1 MDDMQV
7 SIETLTGLER
17 RMRVQVPAGRIEEK
31 VRDRLLS
38 VGRTA
43 KIKGFRPGKIPNR
56 VIRQRYGGQVRQE
69 VLQELLQTSY
79 SEAIAQQNLQ
89 PAGGPKIEPE
99 SLDQGQDLAYTAIFE
114 VYPEFEIKGLDKLEV
129 ETPNAEITDSDI
141 NSMIENLRK
150 QRGTWESV
158 KRPAADGDRV
168 MINFEGKLKGEVFEG
183 GSGENVAVVLGSDN
197 MFADFEKNLLGISA
211 GESKEFKLKFPK
223 DYYQKNLA
231 GQKVAF
237 SIEAKEVTEQKLPE
251 IDEQFINSMGITTG
265 SEKDFRRD
273 VRENMERQIEVK
285 RRAELK
291 RQVMESLL
299 ASNPVELPI
308 VLVEQETRSL
318 QQDAMRQFGIKELKD
333 APPADTFREASE
345 RRVRLGLL
353 MTAILRDNKL
363 EVEKGLVESK
373 IRELCDPYDK
383 PEEMRKIYY
392 QDPQLLSQVKNMVLE
407 ERVVEWLLSKATR
420 RDKSVT
426 FMELMDL

>member
-1 MDDMQV
+1 MQV

-99 SLDQGQDLAYTAIFE
+99 PLDQGQDLAYTAIFE

-150 QRGTWESV
+150 QRGTWESI

-168 MINFEGKLKGEVFEG
+168 MINFEGKLKGEIFEG

>member
-1 MDDMQV
+1 MQV

-168 MINFEGKLKGEVFEG
+168 MINFEGKLKGEIFEG

-273 VRENMERQIEVK
+273 VSENMERQIEVK

-299 ASNPVELPI
+299 ATNPVELPI

-373 IRELCDPYDK
+373 IRELCEPYDK

>member
-1 MDDMQV
+1 MQV

-168 MINFEGKLKGEVFEG
+168 MINFEGKLKGEIFEG

-299 ASNPVELPI
+299 ATNPVELPI

>member
-1 MDDMQV
+1 MQV

-43 KIKGFRPGKIPNR
+43 KIQGFRPGKIPNR

-168 MINFEGKLKGEVFEG
+168 MINFEGKLKGEIFEG

-197 MFADFEKNLLGISA
+197 MFVDFEKNLLGISA

-237 SIEAKEVTEQKLPE
+237 SIEAKEVT
-251 IDEQFINSMGITTG
+251 
-265 SEKDFRRD
+265 
-273 VRENMERQIEVK
+273 
-285 RRAELK
+285 
-291 RQVMESLL
+291 
-299 ASNPVELPI
+299 
-308 VLVEQETRSL
+308 
-318 QQDAMRQFGIKELKD
+318 
-333 APPADTFREASE
+333 
-345 RRVRLGLL
+345 
-353 MTAILRDNKL
+353 
-363 EVEKGLVESK
+363 
-373 IRELCDPYDK
+373 
-383 PEEMRKIYY
+383 
-392 QDPQLLSQVKNMVLE
+392 
-407 ERVVEWLLSKATR
+407 
-420 RDKSVT
+420 
-426 FMELMDL
+426 

>member
-1 MDDMQV
+1 M
-7 SIETLTGLER
+7 
-17 RMRVQVPAGRIEEK
+17 
-31 VRDRLLS
+31 
-38 VGRTA
+38 
-43 KIKGFRPGKIPNR
+43 
-56 VIRQRYGGQVRQE
+56 
-69 VLQELLQTSY
+69 
-79 SEAIAQQNLQ
+79 Q

-168 MINFEGKLKGEVFEG
+168 MINFEGKLKGEIFEG
-183 GSGENVAVVLGSDN
+183 GSGENVAVILGSDN
-197 MFADFEKNLLGISA
+197 MFADFEKNLLGIGA

-299 ASNPVELPI
+299 ATNPVELPT

-373 IRELCDPYDK
+373 IRALCEPYDK

>member
-1 MDDMQV
+1 MQV

-168 MINFEGKLKGEVFEG
+168 MINFEGKLKGEIFEG

-197 MFADFEKNLLGISA
+197 MFADFEKNLLGIGA

-299 ASNPVELPI
+299 ATNPVELPI

-318 QQDAMRQFGIKELKD
+318 QQDAMRQFGITELKD
-333 APPADTFREASE
+333 APPAETFREASE

-353 MTAILRDNKL
+353 MTAILRDNK
-363 EVEKGLVESK
+363 
-373 IRELCDPYDK
+373 
-383 PEEMRKIYY
+383 
-392 QDPQLLSQVKNMVLE
+392 
-407 ERVVEWLLSKATR
+407 
-420 RDKSVT
+420 
-426 FMELMDL
+426 

>member
-1 MDDMQV
+1 MQV

-168 MINFEGKLKGEVFEG
+168 MINFEGKLKGEIFEG

-197 MFADFEKNLLGISA
+197 MFADFEKNLLGIGA

-299 ASNPVELPI
+299 ATNPVELPT

-318 QQDAMRQFGIKELKD
+318 QQDAMRQFGITELKD

-373 IRELCDPYDK
+373 IRELCEPYDK

>member
-1 MDDMQV
+1 MQV

-168 MINFEGKLKGEVFEG
+168 MINFEGKLKGEIFEG

>member
-1 MDDMQV
+1 MQV

-168 MINFEGKLKGEVFEG
+168 MINFEGKLKGEIFEG

-197 MFADFEKNLLGISA
+197 MFADFEKNLLGIGA

-251 IDEQFINSMGITTG
+251 LDEQFINSMGITTG

-285 RRAELK
+285 QRAELK

-299 ASNPVELPI
+299 ATNPVELPI

-318 QQDAMRQFGIKELKD
+318 QQDAMRQFGITELKD
-333 APPADTFREASE
+333 APPADTFRKASE

>member
-1 MDDMQV
+1 MQV

-168 MINFEGKLKGEVFEG
+168 MINFEGKLKGEIFEG

-197 MFADFEKNLLGISA
+197 MFVDFEKNLLGISA

-273 VRENMERQIEVK
+273 VSENMERQIEVK

-291 RQVMESLL
+291 RQGMESLL
-299 ASNPVELPI
+299 ATNPVELPI

-333 APPADTFREASE
+333 APPADTFRQASE